1 MKPEEV
7 HQMLTHHVAYWD
19 YMRHDML
26 KYKALYESKFW
37 DDRQDD
43 PTAITIQTQDC
54 FAYVESYIGSLYARN
69 PAIILKKGLRG
80 TGNVDKAAA
89 VANEFL
95 SHARQQIEDASR
107 MAIIY
112 PNAWFKLVPQ
122 KTDDVYD
129 KLLPMALAPWEIIV
143 DRDAPRAD
151 RQRFVGHV
159 YYMPLY
165 EAKEKFGSKKFNATD
180 REPYFS
186 PRSGTPPGEEY
197 TPRDTQF
204 DKYIQIV
211 EMYDLVND
219 KLQFWST
226 NWSDGNKFLES
237 VPIPFRDYAD
247 RPVTPLIPF
256 FFTKMPD
263 QPMTGYSGVKR
274 IYDQCYEKNVVRS
287 FQAGAIRKASR
298 QYIVRKGVFDEEQM
312 AQITSGIDGLF
323 VEIDDE
329 DLDGAIRP
337 VPHTPLSPE
346 VGLYAQMV
354 TQDKNDADMQAPFT
368 RGEAEGV
375 TATEIAALASY
386 SSTQLGSMA
395 RKRDEAIEALV
406 KSYLCILGLF
416 LEEERP
422 ASIMIDGLPTIV
434 TPDDVIADF
443 DVFAADQAATPMSEQ
458 LAKQQ
463 LLQNIPVLTSLG
475 VPPQELLKEV
485 VRILGLPE
493 SFMVEVPVGPE
504 SPGGRAGAIESEPS
518 LEQMIA
524 NPSVKNIQTALPGE
538 F

>member
-1 MKPEEV
+1 
-7 HQMLTHHVAYWD
+7 
-19 YMRHDML
+19 
-26 KYKALYESKFW
+26 
-37 DDRQDD
+37 
-43 PTAITIQTQDC
+43 
-54 FAYVESYIGSLYARN
+54 
-69 PAIILKKGLRG
+69 
-80 TGNVDKAAA
+80 
-89 VANEFL
+89 
-95 SHARQQIEDASR
+95 
-107 MAIIY
+107 
-112 PNAWFKLVPQ
+112 
-122 KTDDVYD
+122 
-129 KLLPMALAPWEIIV
+129 
-143 DRDAPRAD
+143 
-151 RQRFVGHV
+151 
-159 YYMPLY
+159 
-165 EAKEKFGSKKFNATD
+165 
-180 REPYFS
+180 
-186 PRSGTPPGEEY
+186 
-197 TPRDTQF
+197 
-204 DKYIQIV
+204 
-211 EMYDLVND
+211 
-219 KLQFWST
+219 
-226 NWSDGNKFLES
+226 
-237 VPIPFRDYAD
+237 
-247 RPVTPLIPF
+247 
-256 FFTKMPD
+256 
-263 QPMTGYSGVKR
+263 
-274 IYDQCYEKNVVRS
+274 
-287 FQAGAIRKASR
+287 
-298 QYIVRKGVFDEEQM
+298 M

-323 VEIDDE
+323 VEIDEE

-354 TQDKNDADMQAPFT
+354 TQDKDDADMQAPFT
-368 RGEAEGV
+368 RGQAEGV

-434 TPDDVIADF
+434 TPTDVIADF

-493 SFMVEVPVGPE
+493 SFMVEPSIGPE

-524 NPSVKNIQTALPGE
+524 NPSVANIQSALPGE